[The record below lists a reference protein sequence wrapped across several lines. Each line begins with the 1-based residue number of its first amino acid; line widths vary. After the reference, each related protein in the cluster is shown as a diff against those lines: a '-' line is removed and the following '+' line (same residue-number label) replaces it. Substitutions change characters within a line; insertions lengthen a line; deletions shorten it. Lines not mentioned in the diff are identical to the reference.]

1 MRLYL
6 ALGIASGD
14 VVAFVGAGGKS
25 SAILSIAGELAEAG
39 MTFLTAPTTK
49 MLVSEAEKLGT
60 LVTSE
65 DTGQLRT
72 KAEQTLSDGASGVVV
87 GSGLL
92 SNSIPSFEAGPSSVV
107 NPSTIYS
114 ELFCR
119 EGDVPETSLRCGGR
133 PHAKAGPGSAAPGRQ
148 RP

>member
-1 MRLYL
+1 MYL

-25 SAILSIAGELAEAG
+25 SAILSIAGELTEAG

-92 SNSIPSFEAGPSSVV
+92 SKNRVGAPPTSNVAPLSLVKMTSVRSSAPISFSV
-107 NPSTIYS
+107 SRI
-114 ELFCR
+114 
-119 EGDVPETSLRCGGR
+119 R
-133 PHAKAGPGSAAPGRQ
+133 PTCASR
-148 RP
+148 